1 MTTLNEIRDISPDI
15 SEANPGYWD
24 EVANG
29 SLFEGEADGTR
40 TEAEVLKNFNSGLP
54 MSAEQVRAIRGQI
67 LRPDQHEHS
76 ELDDGQVDA
85 IIRGVSSWAQEQV
98 SAATGNL
105 PAACKEG
112 MEVEAYLRAKLLTV
126 VSFPERASLAV

>member
-1 MTTLNEIRDISPDI
+1 MATLDQIRGASPDI
-15 SEANPGYWD
+15 SRVNAGYW
-24 EVANG
+24 EEAANG
-29 SLFEGEADGTR
+29 SLFKGEADGTV
-40 TEAEVLKNFNSGLP
+40 TEDEVLKNFNSGLP

-105 PAACKEG
+105 PAACKQG